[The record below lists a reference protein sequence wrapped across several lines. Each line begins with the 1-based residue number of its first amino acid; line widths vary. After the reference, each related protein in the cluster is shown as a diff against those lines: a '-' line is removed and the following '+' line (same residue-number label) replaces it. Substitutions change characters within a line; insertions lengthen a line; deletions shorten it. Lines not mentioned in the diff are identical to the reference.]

1 MRKIAQKAVTA
12 TAVAASAIA
21 LTAAPAPAALLAP
34 SVTINPT
41 GTNIA
46 ISAVNSGNIVG
57 ANDRTGVA
65 LICTGLTATG
75 VLPSGGS
82 GLPWAHIAKVT
93 GVTFSGCTVLGNP
106 ATVTATASA
115 ANPWWL
121 DVTAATTAGSTPGKL
136 TGVDV
141 HIVVPALNC
150 TGDANGAGSAVGV
163 VPGNHIDRTAAGA
176 PSKLKLPPPPS
187 TGDNI
192 EMANVSATCPS
203 SIAANNDPV
212 TLAGTLN
219 ITPGLTVLATP

>member
-12 TAVAASAIA
+12 TAVVASAIA
-21 LTAAPAPAALLAP
+21 LTAAPAPAALLT

-46 ISAVNSGNIVG
+46 LSAVNSGNIVG

-75 VLPSGGS
+75 VLPSGGGPLS
-82 GLPWAHIAKVT
+82 PIHIAKVT

-121 DVTAATTAGSTPGKL
+121 DVTGNTAAGVTPGKL

-163 VPGNHIDRTAAGA
+163 VPGTHTDRVSAGA
-176 PSKLKLPPPPS
+176 PSKLKLPPPPNQ
-187 TGDNI
+187 GDNI
-192 EMANVSATCPS
+192 EMANVSATCPA
-203 SIAANNDPV
+203 SIAKNNDPV

-219 ITPGLTVLATP
+219 ITPGLTVLAT